1 MILERR
7 RPTTIDS
14 TAIDS
19 PVTDTPKAS
28 PATIRTVG
36 LLAATAAYVFA
47 MQYGVPFVWAT
58 LVFIPCG
65 GFLLSQ
71 HKRSHALV
79 LAETSLLVAFGVQFV
94 LTKIVVTDL
103 P

>member
-1 MILERR
+1 
-7 RPTTIDS
+7 
-14 TAIDS
+14 
-19 PVTDTPKAS
+19 
-28 PATIRTVG
+28 
-36 LLAATAAYVFA
+36 

-58 LVFIPCG
+58 VVFIPCG

-71 HKRSHALV
+71 TKRSHALL